1 MKELYYYFK
10 IIRPLNVFISC
21 VAVIFS
27 ATILNSLH
35 KFSTL
40 VLTTLVVMLFTS
52 AANIINDVMDLQIDK
67 INRPL
72 RPIPSGKVKQNI
84 ALQFSFYLFL
94 IGSILCVQLPN
105 TAIFIG
111 VLISMPIMII
121 YSTHLKGKPLIGN
134 IAVSLVIGLSF
145 LFCGAAF
152 GNIYSLWVPC
162 ILAFGLTLVRELIK
176 DISDLHG
183 DKSIGYNTFPIKYGI
198 KNTNKLVLFLSFI
211 VGLFAIIPY
220 YNNYYSF
227 WYIVIILIGVEI
239 PLIVVVFLLYIKPG
253 IPSAIFGA
261 KILKF
266 STIMGLFAIYI
277 GSLL

>member
-1 MKELYYYFK
+1 MKELYYYLK
-10 IIRPLNVFISC
+10 IIRPLNVFISGIT
-21 VAVIFS
+21 VIFS
-27 ATILNSLH
+27 AAILNSLH
-35 KFSTL
+35 EFSFL
-40 VLTTLVVMLFTS
+40 LLTILVVMFFTA

-72 RPIPSGKVKQNI
+72 RPIPSGKVKKNI
-84 ALQFSFYLFL
+84 ALQFSFHLFL
-94 IGSILCVQLPN
+94 IGSIMCIQLPN
-105 TAIFIG
+105 SAIIIG

-145 LFCGAAF
+145 LFCGAVF

-183 DKSIGYNTFPIKYGI
+183 DRFIGYNTFPIKYGI
-198 KNTNKLVLFLSFI
+198 DNANKLVLFLSFI

-227 WYIVIILIGVEI
+227 WYIIILLIGVEI
-239 PLIVVVFLLYIKPG
+239 PLMIVVFLLYTKPG
-253 IPSAIFGA
+253 IPSAILGA

-277 GSLL
+277 GSIL